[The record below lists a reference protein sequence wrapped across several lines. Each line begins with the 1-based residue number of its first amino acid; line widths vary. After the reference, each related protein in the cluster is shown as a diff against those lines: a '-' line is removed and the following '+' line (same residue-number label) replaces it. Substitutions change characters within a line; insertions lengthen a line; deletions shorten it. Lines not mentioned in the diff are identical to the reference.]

1 MLEKEF
7 AAGAHIFHE
16 GDPSDF
22 AYIIRAGSVGIS
34 KARKIGEL
42 RLAVLREGDVFGEM
56 GVLDEAPR
64 SASARAI
71 EPLRVVAV
79 SREEFVSTILGQQEE
94 GLGLLR
100 ALFERLRVMNQALLA
115 LVEEPDADGEPATS
129 VDDLRP
135 VGPEIR
141 IRLSGLTARARE
153 ALGGEALAFDRLPL
167 RIGREAASR
176 EAGVLAFNEVVL
188 ADREPFRV
196 SLNHLLI
203 DVERGR
209 AVARDRGSRHGAG
222 INGRRIGGDALR
234 MVLPLVAGDNEIVL
248 GPEDSP
254 YRFGVVIDQPGVEK
268 PAAG

>member
-7 AAGAHIFHE
+7 AAGAHVFRE

-34 KARKIGEL
+34 KARKVGEL
-42 RLAVLREGDVFGEM
+42 QLAVLREGDVFGEM

-115 LVEEPDADGEPATS
+115 LVEEPDADAEPAA
-129 VDDLRP
+129 DGADELRP
-135 VGPEIR
+135 VDAAFRIR
-141 IRLSGLTARARE
+141 ITGLTPPARE

-167 RIGREAASR
+167 RIGRKAASR
-176 EAGVLAFNEVVL
+176 DAGLLAFNEVAL
-188 ADREPFRV
+188 ADREPFRI

-203 DVERGR
+203 DVERQR

-222 INGRRIGGDALR
+222 INGRRIGGEALR
-234 MVLPLVAGDNEIVL
+234 MVLPLARGDNEIVL

-254 YRFGVVIDQPGVEK
+254 YRFGLVIDQP
-268 PAAG
+268 AAG